1 MEGDLCLICSERLF
15 TLSPGLPAAG
25 EERICGLC
33 RRARPAYQRA
43 VAFGEYNGELRELLH
58 LLKYEGMQPAAGFL
72 SGLLA
77 QAIARLAVT
86 GLAMRPPSL
95 SSSSSIVAPANMIEL
110 GDNFIAI
117 GEHLE
122 IAEIGYAIART
133 PKVTGIGLADLKIAE
148 QRHQRRANVRGAFRV
163 TRPAVANQTIVV
175 IDDVFTTGI
184 TASEC
189 ARVLM
194 RAGANQVFVATVA
207 RVLKGEVA
215 RPIQSI
221 AAASA

>member
-1 MEGDLCLICSERLF
+1 MEGELCLICSERLF
-15 TLSPGLPAAG
+15 TFGDQPPAG

-33 RRARPAYQRA
+33 RRARPPYQRA

-58 LLKYEGMQPAAGFL
+58 LLKYESMQPAAAFL

-77 QAIARLAVT
+77 HAIRQLPLNGQYLLVPVPLHGERLRQRGFNQAELLARAAQRCLGARCRVDAGILRRARATDSQT
-86 GLAMRPPSL
+86 GL
-95 SSSSSIVAPANMIEL
+95 
-110 GDNFIAI
+110 
-117 GEHLE
+117 
-122 IAEIGYAIART
+122 T
-133 PKVTGIGLADLKIAE
+133 
-148 QRHQRRANVRGAFRV
+148 RHQRRANVRGAFRV
-163 TRPAVANQTIVV
+163 TRPAVADQTIVV

-194 RAGANQVFVATVA
+194 RAGAKQVFVATVA